1 MLEVSDPFLFLGID
15 RDHRITRRLVL
26 GSQLGD
32 RTELG
37 IPIRMPPPFPRLAG
51 RLQAIVNSTLSDYLS
66 GPTL

>member
-32 RTELG
+32 MTRHYRE
-37 IPIRMPPPFPRLAG
+37 
-51 RLQAIVNSTLSDYLS
+51 
-66 GPTL
+66 